1 MCVPLSAAGNKRN
14 RIEFAEEKLHAMEE
28 EEEEEEVMQKL
39 KKRIKKGSTTV
50 VPVIA
55 SDESGS
61 WICYAC

>member
-14 RIEFAEEKLHAMEE
+14 RIEFAEEKLHAME

-61 WICYAC
+61 

>member
-28 EEEEEEVMQKL
+28 EEVVVEVMQKL

-50 VPVIA
+50 NPVIA

-61 WICYAC
+61 

>member
-1 MCVPLSAAGNKRN
+1 
-14 RIEFAEEKLHAMEE
+14 
-28 EEEEEEVMQKL
+28 MQKV

-61 WICYAC
+61 WISYAC

>member
-1 MCVPLSAAGNKRN
+1 MCVPLSSAGNKRN
-14 RIEFAEEKLHAMEE
+14 RIKFAEEKLHAM
-28 EEEEEEVMQKL
+28 EEEEEVMQKL

-61 WICYAC
+61 

>member
-28 EEEEEEVMQKL
+28 EEEEEEVMQKV

-50 VPVIA
+50 VPVIE

-61 WICYAC
+61 

>member
-61 WICYAC
+61 

>member
-14 RIEFAEEKLHAMEE
+14 RIEFAEEKLHAM